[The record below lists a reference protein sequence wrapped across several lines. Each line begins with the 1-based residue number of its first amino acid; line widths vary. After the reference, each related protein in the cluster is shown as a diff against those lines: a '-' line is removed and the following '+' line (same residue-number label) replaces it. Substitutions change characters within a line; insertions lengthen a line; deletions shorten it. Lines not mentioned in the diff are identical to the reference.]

1 MGKNIKSFLPS
12 LFIVAC
18 LLAGFIWPEYKT
30 ANVGIL
36 VAWMAGLLL
45 FFVAI
50 TTTVM
55 VDSILS
61 RADISALPKES
72 IAFYHKYKNASN
84 ITKAARLLI
93 QIVIL
98 LLLSLNDAI
107 FTATA
112 YFALL
117 GLSKILVMYTIKT
130 MDDAF
135 AGKPVEGCAG
145 APKKSGL
152 L

>member
-36 VAWMAGLLL
+36 IAWMAGLLL
-45 FFVAI
+45 FFVSI
-50 TTTVM
+50 TFTVL
-55 VDSILS
+55 VDYILLK
-61 RADISALPKES
+61 DDVSALPKEYV
-72 IAFYHKYKNASN
+72 AVYHKYKSASSIN
-84 ITKAARLLI
+84 KAAKLLI
-93 QIVIL
+93 QVVIL
-98 LLLSLNDAI
+98 LLLSLNNAI

-117 GLSKILVMYTIKT
+117 GISKMLIMYTIENI
-130 MDDAF
+130 DNAF
-135 AGKPVEGCAG
+135 KSKPVEGCAG